1 MGEGCTLGMK
11 SRWGFGAAVVWL
23 TVLVMSGQAIAAAP
37 QVRATKAVEVGE
49 ESATLE
55 AELNPEGEETFYR
68 FEYGTGDCAK
78 TACTK
83 IPVPDTAVP
92 PGTSF
97 VKVKKEVKGLTPNT
111 LYHFR
116 LVAHN
121 ATVVKGPDHTFITRG
136 SAQVGLPDGRA
147 YEQASPT
154 EKNGDDA
161 EGYVSMSKAAVD
173 GNGVTFGSTFGIPS
187 SAKGAQEFPFYTALR
202 GSDWSTHGMLP
213 PAELGERAY
222 ILGWLPD
229 LSETFS
235 VATKLA
241 SPPTEAFV
249 VQDTASGTATLLTP
263 YVAGAGFTYAGA
275 SADGSVILF
284 ESNAKLLPAASTGNN
299 VYAYDTQ
306 GKALSLASRLN
317 TQAESEAAVPKGA
330 FAGPY
335 AWGQGLNAGT
345 LRGGGARAGSYL
357 QDNRAVSED
366 GSVYFTAAT
375 TGQLYLRQNPTQ
387 AQSPINGEGNC
398 TNPAL
403 ACTIHVSASE
413 KTNGKGGGP
422 DPAGP
427 APAAFQAATAA
438 GSVSFFT
445 SPEMLTNDANTGI
458 EQPKAA
464 IVRDT
469 LDGNPANSKGLISGH
484 AIGLAL
490 EGDHI
495 YWADPTSGMI
505 GRATIN
511 PVSEEVESEDP
522 HFIEPGETECETEL
536 ETSPGHTEMVPV
548 KAPTAPRYVAA
559 DSEHVYWT
567 NTGPLSISEE
577 PINDCGTIGRADLDG
592 NETSVE
598 PEYISEISNPQGVA
612 VNATHIYWANAANE
626 VQSGPRGIGRAL
638 IGDNPSSI
646 EQTFFP
652 LNADIPFGVAM
663 DATHVYYSSDNAANG
678 FSLLS
683 RLSLEGE
690 PQGRLLIRQ
699 HQQGGKAGIRGIALV
714 GEDVY
719 WAQGEEKAIGRA
731 PVSALQPG
739 ECDEIPGCE
748 REFVKKVEGSPV
760 GLAADSTHLYWS
772 VNGEA
777 SLNPGNDLYRFDV
790 GAEAGKR
797 LKDLTPLP
805 SGSAPNG
812 AEVQGVVGSTAD
824 GSHVY
829 FTANGVLA
837 AGATKGD
844 CHSAGSHGS
853 LGSLR
858 GKCNL
863 YLWQEGTISFVTRLD
878 ATGSRSTSDALN
890 WAPASDGVFASG
902 TFVARTAFTSAD
914 GQTLLFR
921 SQEKLSAYDN
931 EGTPELYRYRVG
943 DAAIRCV
950 SCNPA
955 GEAAK
960 EPPSLGSVTFAALAP
975 RLTAATV
982 SSRNLSADGNK
993 AFFET
998 EEALAT
1004 GDINKAADVYE
1015 WEAPGSGS
1023 CTEAN
1028 PSYSPINEGCIF
1040 LISTGTSPTFSQL
1053 IDASAS
1059 GNDVFFLTR
1068 QQLVGQDKDEL
1079 RDAYDARVGGGIASQ
1094 NPQPSIP
1101 CESAGACHG
1110 PAQSPPAESAPST
1123 QTFVG
1128 PGNPPVK
1135 HKKPK
1140 KHKAKKHK
1148 QAKHKKGKKKTK
1160 HQRAATK
1167 GRTTR

>member
-1 MGEGCTLGMK
+1 MGMK
-11 SRWGFGAAVVWL
+11 SRWGFGAAVFWL
-23 TVLVMSGQAIAAAP
+23 AILLVSGQALAAAP
-37 QVRATKAVEVGE
+37 QIRGTKVSEVGTE
-49 ESATLE
+49 TAILE
-55 AELNPEGEETFYR
+55 AELNPEGEDTLYR

-78 TACTK
+78 TACAK
-83 IPVPDTAVP
+83 IPVPDATVP
-92 PGTSF
+92 SGTSF
-97 VKVKKEVKGLTPNT
+97 VTIKKEVKGLEPNT

-136 SAQVGLPDGRA
+136 PAQVGLPDNRA

-187 SAKGAQEFPFYTALR
+187 TAQGAQEQPFYTALR

-213 PAELGERAY
+213 PATLGERANL
-222 ILGWLPD
+222 LGWLPD

-241 SPPTEAFV
+241 SPPSEAFV
-249 VQDTASGTATLLTP
+249 VQDSASGIATPITP
-263 YVAGAGFTYAGA
+263 YVAGAEFAYAGA

-284 ESNAKLLPAASTGNN
+284 ESKAKLLPAASAGNN

-306 GKALSLASRLN
+306 SKALSLASQLN

-335 AWGQGLNAGT
+335 AWGEGLSASS
-345 LRGGGARAGSYL
+345 LRLGGARRGYYL

-366 GSVYFTAAT
+366 GSIYFTAAA

-387 AQSPINGEGNC
+387 PQSPIDGEGNC
-398 TNPAL
+398 TDPAL
-403 ACTIHVSASE
+403 ACTIHVSVSQ
-413 KTNGKGGGP
+413 KTNGNDGGP
-422 DPAGP
+422 EPAGST
-427 APAAFQAATAA
+427 PAAFQAATGK
-438 GSVSFFT
+438 GSVAFFT
-445 SPEMLTNDANTGI
+445 SPEMLTDNANTGP
-458 EQPKAA
+458 EQPQAA

-469 LDGNPANSKGLISGH
+469 LDGNEDNIEGEFILKH
-484 AIGLAL
+484 AVGLAL

-495 YWADPTSGMI
+495 YWADPTSGTI

-511 PVSEEVESEDP
+511 PVSEKPEDVRQTFVEPD
-522 HFIEPGETECETEL
+522 ETECETEL
-536 ETSPGHTEMVPV
+536 ETSPGHKEMVTV
-548 KAPTAPRYVAA
+548 KAPTTPRYVAVDA
-559 DSEHVYWT
+559 EHIYWT
-567 NTGPLSISEE
+567 NTGPLGEFE
-577 PINDCGTIGRADLDG
+577 RPANGCGTIGRATINPVSG
-592 NETSVE
+592 EAENVET
-598 PEYISEISNPQGVA
+598 EYISEISNPQGVA
-612 VNATHIYWANAANE
+612 VNATHIYWANAATE
-626 VQSGPRGIGRAL
+626 PRGIWRAL
-638 IGDNPSSI
+638 LGDSPSSV
-646 EQTFFP
+646 EQFLAVSNVP
-652 LNADIPFGVAM
+652 YGVAL
-663 DATHVYYSSDNAANG
+663 DATYVYYSSNNEANG
-678 FSLLS
+678 FSFVNRRSLENESQS
-683 RLSLEGE
+683 RLV
-690 PQGRLLIRQ
+690 IRE
-699 HQQGGKAGIRGIALV
+699 QGGKAGIRGIALV
-714 GEDVY
+714 GEDIY
-719 WAQGEEKAIGRA
+719 WAQSEEKTIGRA
-731 PVSALQPG
+731 PVSALQPT
-739 ECDEIPGCE
+739 ECDEIPDCE
-748 REFVKKVEGSPV
+748 REFIKVEGSPV
-760 GLAADSTHLYWS
+760 GLAADSVHLFWS

-777 SLNPGNDLYRFDV
+777 SVNPGNDLYRFD
-790 GAEAGKR
+790 AAAKAGQR

-829 FTANGVLA
+829 FTANGMLA
-837 AGATKGD
+837 AGAAQGD
-844 CHSAGSHGS
+844 CRSTGGSHGP
-853 LGSLR
+853 LGLLS

-863 YLWQEGTISFVTRLD
+863 YLWQEGAISFVARLD
-878 ATGSRSTSDALN
+878 ATGSRSTSDAPD
-890 WAPASDGVFASG
+890 WAPASEGVFASG

-921 SQEKLSAYDN
+921 SREKLSAYDN

-960 EPPSLGSVTFAALAP
+960 EPPSLGSVTFPNLAP

-982 SSRNLSADGNK
+982 SSRNLSADGNR

-998 EEALAT
+998 DEALSI
-1004 GDINKAADVYE
+1004 GDINKITDVYE

-1023 CTEAN
+1023 CSEAN
-1028 PSYSPINEGCIF
+1028 PAYSPINEGCIF
-1040 LISTGTSPTFSQL
+1040 LISSGTSPTFSQL

-1068 QQLVGQDKDEL
+1068 QALVGQDKDEL

-1094 NPQPSIP
+1094 NPPPSIP

-1110 PAQSPPAESAPST
+1110 PAQSPPAEAAPST

-1148 QAKHKKGKKKTK
+1148 KHKQAKHKKSK
-1160 HQRAATK
+1160 HQRAGAK

>member
-1 MGEGCTLGMK
+1 MGMK

-23 TVLVMSGQAIAAAP
+23 AALLMSGQALAAAP
-37 QVRATKAVEVGE
+37 QIRGTKTSEVGTE
-49 ESATLE
+49 TAILE
-55 AELNPEGEETFYR
+55 AELNPEGEETLYR
-68 FEYGTGDCAK
+68 FEYGAGDCAK

-83 IPVPDTAVP
+83 IPVPDATVP

-121 ATVVKGPDHTFITRG
+121 TTVVKGPDHTFVTRG

-187 SAKGAQEFPFYTALR
+187 TAQGAQEQPFYTALR

-213 PAELGERAY
+213 PATLGERAY

-229 LSETFS
+229 LSESFS
-235 VATKLA
+235 VAIQLA

-249 VQDTASGTATLLTP
+249 VQDTASGTTTPVTP
-263 YVAGAGFTYAGA
+263 YVAGAEFTYAGA
-275 SADGSVILF
+275 SKDGSTILL
-284 ESNAKLLPAASTGNN
+284 ESKAKLLPAASTGNN
-299 VYAYDTQ
+299 VYAYDTAS
-306 GKALSLASRLN
+306 KALSLASQLN
-317 TQAESEAAVPKGA
+317 TQAESEAAVSKGA

-335 AWGQGLNAGT
+335 DWGQGLNAGA
-345 LRGGGARAGSYL
+345 LQRGGARRGSYL
-357 QDNRAVSED
+357 QDNHAVSED
-366 GSVYFTAAT
+366 GSVYFTAAG

-387 AQSPINGEGNC
+387 TQSPLDGEGNC
-398 TNPAL
+398 TNPVL
-403 ACTIHVSASE
+403 ACTIQVTATE
-413 KTNGKGGGP
+413 KTNGNGPGGS
-422 DPAGP
+422 DAGGA
-427 APAAFQAATAA
+427 APAAFQAAT
-438 GSVSFFT
+438 GSGTATFFT
-445 SPEMLTNDANTGI
+445 SPEMLTNDANTGL
-458 EQPKAA
+458 EQPQAA

-469 LDGNPANSKGLISGH
+469 LDGNPTKIEGEFIPKH
-484 AIGLAL
+484 ALGVAVD
-490 EGDHI
+490 GSHV
-495 YWADPTSGMI
+495 YWADPTTGAI
-505 GRATIN
+505 GRATID
-511 PVSEEVESEDP
+511 PVTEEVESEDP
-522 HFIEPGETECETEL
+522 LFIAPGETECETEI
-536 ETSPGHTEMVPV
+536 ETSPGHKETVTLKTPS
-548 KAPTAPRYVAA
+548 APRYVAVDA
-559 DSEHVYWT
+559 EHIYWT
-567 NTGPLSISEE
+567 NTGPLGEFE
-577 PINDCGTIGRADLDG
+577 RPINGCGTIGRADLDG
-592 NETSVE
+592 NEASVE
-598 PEYISEISNPQGVA
+598 PEYIKGASNPQGVA
-612 VNATHIYWANAANE
+612 VNATRIYWANAANE
-626 VQSGPRGIGRAL
+626 VQVGPKGIGRAL
-638 IGDNPSSI
+638 LGEIPSAV
-646 EQTFFP
+646 EQKFFAVEP
-652 LNADIPFGVAM
+652 DTPYGVALS
-663 DATHVYYSSDNAANG
+663 ATHVYFSSDEVGNRVSYIKRAP
-678 FSLLS
+678 
-683 RLSLEGE
+683 LEGGE
-690 PQGRLLIRQ
+690 EDKLLIRKDS
-699 HQQGGKAGIRGIALV
+699 GTAGIRGITLQ
-714 GEDVY
+714 GEDIY
-719 WAQGEEKAIGRA
+719 WAQGEEKTIGRA

-748 REFVKKVEGSPV
+748 REFIKVEGSPI
-760 GLAADSTHLYWS
+760 GLAADSAHLYWS

-790 GAEAGKR
+790 GAEAGQR

-812 AEVQGVVGSTAD
+812 AEVQGVVGASAD

-837 AGATKGD
+837 AGAAKGD
-844 CHSAGSHGS
+844 CRSSGRHGPLSS
-853 LGSLR
+853 LSGE
-858 GKCNL
+858 CNL
-863 YLWQEGTISFVTRLD
+863 YLWQEGTISFVTRL
-878 ATGSRSTSDALN
+878 STAGGAGGSDALD
-890 WAPASDGVFASG
+890 WVPASEELFGSG
-902 TFVARTAFTSAD
+902 SYVPRTAFLSAD

-921 SQEKLSAYDN
+921 SREKLSAYDN

-960 EPPSLGSVTFAALAP
+960 EPPSLGSVTFPNLAP
-975 RLTAATV
+975 RLTAAAV

-993 AFFET
+993 AFFESD
-998 EEALAT
+998 EALSV
-1004 GDINKAADVYE
+1004 GDVNKITDVYE

-1023 CTEAN
+1023 CNEAN

-1040 LISTGTSPTFSQL
+1040 LISSGTSPTFSQL

-1094 NPQPSIP
+1094 NPQPDIP

-1110 PAQSPPAESAPST
+1110 PAQSPPAEAAPST

-1148 QAKHKKGKKKTK
+1148 KHKQAKHKKSK
-1160 HQRAATK
+1160 HQRAAAK
-1167 GRTTR
+1167 GRTAR